1 MRIAITLQSLDPTW
15 GGIGIYTEQIVR
27 HLLQIDQSNEYVLIY
42 PGFGAARSRL
52 GQFQRKYDNVTEVET
67 SSSRL
72 PIGTYW
78 DQVIVPPVAKAHRPD
93 LLFNP
98 FWSVP
103 MRGDYKKVI
112 IMHAVELHTMPST
125 FDLRQRLQWLLR
137 DFVLTRAVD
146 TIISI
151 SHLMARDLITYLK
164 LPPEKI
170 RTIYHG
176 VGEHFQIVKDEARLA
191 YARSEYRLPDRF
203 ILFVGFLY
211 PQKNFGSL
219 LRAFHKIAGQIPHDL
234 VVAGRP
240 RWKFQEELV
249 LMEQL
254 GLKDRVRFLY
264 FVAHDELPLIYNLA
278 DCFVCPSFYEAFG
291 LAGVEAMACGC
302 PVAASN
308 AAALPEVLGDAALL
322 FDPHDPDAIADAL
335 LTLLND
341 QEVRRSYIDKGLV
354 RARRYSWD
362 RCARETLQLFDAL
375 VAGR

>member
-1 MRIAITLQSLDPTW
+1 MRIGITLQSLDPTW

-27 HLLQIDQSNEYVLIY
+27 HLLKIDQSNEYVLIY
-42 PGFGAARSRL
+42 PGFGSARSRL

-67 SSSRL
+67 TNSRL

-78 DQVIVPPVAKAHRPD
+78 DQVILPPVAKAHD
-93 LLFNP
+93 LDILFNP

-103 MRGDYKKVI
+103 MRGKYKKVI

-125 FDLRQRLQWLLR
+125 FDFRRRLQWLIR
-137 DFVLTRAVD
+137 DFILMRAVD
-146 TIISI
+146 TVISI
-151 SHLMARDLITYLK
+151 SHLMARDLMTFLK
-164 LPPEKI
+164 LPADRI

-176 VGEHFQIVKDEARLA
+176 VGEQFQVIRDETRLA
-191 YARSEYRLPDRF
+191 YAREEYRLPERY

-219 LRAFHKIAGQIPHDL
+219 LRAFHQIADRIPHSL

-249 LMEQL
+249 LLESL

-264 FVAHDELPLIYNLA
+264 FVPPEELPLIYNLA
-278 DCFVCPSFYEAFG
+278 DCFICPSFYEFFG

-308 AAALPEVLGDAALL
+308 AAALPEILDDAAVL
-322 FDPHDPDAIADAL
+322 FDPHDVDAIKASL
-335 LTLLND
+335 LTLLED
-341 QEVRRSYIDKGLV
+341 QEARSSYIEKGLA
-354 RARRYSWD
+354 RASIYSWD
-362 RCARETLQLFDAL
+362 RCATETLQLFQDLA
-375 VAGR
+375 AR